1 MPTVKSRLDLS
12 KPPPLNEDEKAQL
25 ERLRNM
31 SGEEIERNAL
41 DDPDNP
47 PWTDEEFDRAFFARD
62 VRGARGNLG
71 LTQEEFAARFHIGLA
86 RLRDWE
92 QGRYKP
98 DSAAL
103 AYLRVIAREPEAV
116 LRALEEDR
124 KDAAAE

>member
-1 MPTVKSRLDLS
+1 MAIVRRRADLNNLPPLTEAERAQLARLDAMT
-12 KPPPLNEDEKAQL
+12 P
-25 ERLRNM
+25 
-31 SGEEIERNAL
+31 EEIEQNAL

-62 VRGARGNLG
+62 VRVMRENLR

-103 AYLRVIAREPEAV
+103 AYLKVIAREPDAV
-116 LRALEEDR
+116 LRALGEDR